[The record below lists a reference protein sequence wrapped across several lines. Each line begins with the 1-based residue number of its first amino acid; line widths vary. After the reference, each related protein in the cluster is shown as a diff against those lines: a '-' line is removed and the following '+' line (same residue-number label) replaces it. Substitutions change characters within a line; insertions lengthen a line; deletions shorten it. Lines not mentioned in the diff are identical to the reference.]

1 MPNDNDGRSA
11 PRDVS
16 RRHLFKQVGLAG
28 AAAAVTATA
37 PGVITAAAQ
46 PAPAAEPA
54 TTAAAPRPPAAIP
67 TTPLAAP
74 RLEALETL
82 TAAEADTLE
91 AIVARLIPT
100 DENGP
105 GATEARAAH
114 YIDRALAGP
123 LRTLARQLCR
133 RPRRARRLRAGEEG
147 RAVRQARRR
156 PIRIRVLTDMEKNAA
171 TGFTPNAAAFFTLV
185 RTHTIQGT
193 FCDPYYGGNANFVG
207 WDLIGYP
214 GIRTGGHRR
223 RAAHE
228 DARQARTHKSAYDD
242 AGFAMNGATQGRRPW
257 PSTLR
262 RPTSSSSGSARP
274 AASPRC
280 RSRRRASR

>member
-54 TTAAAPRPPAAIP
+54 TTAAAPR
-67 TTPLAAP
+67 
-74 RLEALETL
+74 LEALETF

-114 YIDRALAGP
+114 YIDRALTGP
-123 LRTLARQLCR
+123 LRTSRASYAANLA
-133 RPRRARRLRAGEEG
+133 AIDVYA
-147 RAVRQARRR
+147 QAKKGA
-156 PIRIRVLTDMEKNAA
+156 PFAKLAAPDQDSVLTDMEKNVA
-171 TGFTPNAAAFFTLV
+171 TGFSPNAAAFFTLV

-214 GIRTGGHRR
+214 G
-223 RAAHE
+223 
-228 DARQARTHKSAYDD
+228 
-242 AGFAMNGATQGRRPW
+242 
-257 PSTLR
+257 LR
-262 RPTSSSSGSARP
+262 LTVTAEEQRMGARP
-274 AASPRC
+274 APVRQSAYADAAFAMSGAGKKGGGHGHRP
-280 RSRRRASR
+280 